1 MGSAFDSRFQPF
13 VASLESLEMRSEHSR
28 KMWVALDSAE
38 CAHDLQIVITLKLV
52 LVIRSGFIQLLRLR
66 FLNSLT

>member
-1 MGSAFDSRFQPF
+1 
-13 VASLESLEMRSEHSR
+13 MRSEHSR